1 MPKEIEFHFDFISP
15 YSYLASVALPRLA
28 AEHNATIRYFPFN
41 LVELMK
47 IVGNRPTTLEC
58 KNKGQYVMR
67 DVQRWSERYAVKL
80 SPNPNWA
87 NVDFAELGRGALVA
101 IDEGRGTDY
110 IDAIFASHWQR
121 AADLAERSVLLSVL
135 DQAGFDG
142 TRLLARA
149 ASPEYV
155 SKLDQGTRVAAERG
169 VFGSPTMFVG
179 PDMFFGND
187 RFDFMAAALRPVA

>member
-1 MPKEIEFHFDFISP
+1 MPKAIEFHFDFISP
-15 YSYLASVALPRLA
+15 YSYLAHVALPQLA
-28 AEHNATIRYFPFN
+28 AEHAATIRYFPFN

-47 IVGNRPTTLEC
+47 VVGNRPTTLEC

-67 DVQRWSERYAVKL
+67 DVQRWTAHYAVKF

-110 IDAIFASHWQR
+110 IAAIFAAHWQE
-121 AADLAERSVLLSVL
+121 AADLAQRSVLLSVL
-135 DQAGFDG
+135 DKAGFDA

-149 ASPEYV
+149 GSPEYV
-155 SKLDQGTRVAAERG
+155 AKLDLGTRTAAERG
-169 VFGSPTMFVG
+169 AFGSPTIFIG
-179 PDMFFGND
+179 QEMFFGND
-187 RFDFMAAALRPVA
+187 RFDFVAAALRSPA

>member
-1 MPKEIEFHFDFISP
+1 MPKEIEFHFDFFSP
-15 YSYLASVALPRLA
+15 YSYLANVALPRLA
-28 AEHNATIRYFPFN
+28 AEHAATIRYFPFN

-67 DVQRWSERYAVKL
+67 DVQRWTERYAVTL

-87 NVDFAELGRGALVA
+87 NVDFAELGRGALAA

-110 IDAIFASHWQR
+110 IDAIFASHWQT
-121 AADLAERSVLLSVL
+121 AADLAQRSVLLSVL
-135 DQAGFDG
+135 DKAGFDG

-149 ASPEYV
+149 GSPEYAG
-155 SKLDQGTRVAAERG
+155 KFEQGTRVAAERG
-169 VFGSPTMFVG
+169 VFGSPTMFIDQ
-179 PDMFFGND
+179 DMFFGND
-187 RFDFMAAALRPVA
+187 RVDFMATALRSLA